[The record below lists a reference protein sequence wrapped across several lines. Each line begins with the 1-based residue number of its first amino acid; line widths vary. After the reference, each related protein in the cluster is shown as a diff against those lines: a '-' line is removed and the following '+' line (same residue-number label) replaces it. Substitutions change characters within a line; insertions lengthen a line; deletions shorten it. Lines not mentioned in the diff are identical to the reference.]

1 MRWKQNA
8 SSRKTAWMLVGA
20 GAAMIATKLTERG
33 LESGWRKVR
42 HEDPPEDLWKRGRR
56 WPVALGWAALS
67 AAAIA
72 ASQLAARRGAN
83 AGLQRL
89 TGKRPPAAA

>member
-1 MRWKQNA
+1 MRWKQNPK
-8 SSRKTAWMLVGA
+8 SRKTAWMLIGA

-33 LESGWRKVR
+33 LESGWRKVKR
-42 HEDPPEDLWKRGRR
+42 EDPPEDLWKSGKR
-56 WPVALGWAALS
+56 WPAALGWAALS
-67 AAAIA
+67 GAAIA

-83 AGLQRL
+83 AGLRRL

>member
-1 MRWKQNA
+1 MI
-8 SSRKTAWMLVGA
+8 VGA

-33 LESGWRKVR
+33 LESGWRRVKD
-42 HEDPPEDLWKRGRR
+42 EDPPGDLWEKGQS
-56 WPVALGWAALS
+56 WPKALAWAALS

-72 ASQLAARRGAN
+72 AAQLAARRGAN
-83 AGLQRL
+83 AGLKRL

>member
-1 MRWKQNA
+1 MRWKQDA
-8 SSRKTAWMLVGA
+8 TSRKTAWMLVGA

-33 LESGWRKVR
+33 LESGWRR
-42 HEDPPEDLWKRGRR
+42 FRDEDPPEDLWKAGRR

-83 AGLQRL
+83 AGLHRL

>member
-42 HEDPPEDLWKRGRR
+42 HEDPPEDLWKSGRR